1 MKAPKSTAAA
11 AMLVAGILGAYAWA
25 PAYSASQDSGK
36 TYTEPAAGTPPP
48 GTQYPGAYTEPAPG
62 AQSGAQSPG
71 AQSPAAAEPAEKI
84 MPGKSATVCARL
96 DKNRDGYI
104 SLAEFRASGKPKK
117 LFKSADVGHRGKLN
131 MEECS
136 KALSG

>member
-1 MKAPKSTAAA
+1 MKAPIPTAA

-25 PAYSASQDSGK
+25 PAYSAVQDSGQ
-36 TYTEPAAGTPPP
+36 TYS
-48 GTQYPGAYTEPAPG
+48 QPAPG
-62 AQSGAQSPG
+62 AQAPGAESPG
-71 AQSPAAAEPAEKI
+71 TQTPAAAEPAEKI
-84 MPGKSATVCARL
+84 MPQKKADVCARL

-104 SLAEFRASGKPKK
+104 SSVEFKSSGKPHK

-131 MEECS
+131 MEECN